1 MCNHFLRTI
10 TLGALTSVTLSG
22 CLLSS
27 AVDRT
32 YLGFNEATPKYA
44 DRKMAGLALL
54 PFATAMDILFLPVEA
69 LVVIFEGDNF
79 PVQKKNPAGS
89 NVPVQQYNPAGS
101 SIPAQQYNK
110 DPRSAIESNAEFA
123 RLADEKKAVA
133 RVEFEN
139 LMRTGLSAN
148 NAYVLC
154 ADGHWLALPLSAE
167 ARATLLARTQRA
179 SLAEIALRS
188 AN

>member
-1 MCNHFLRTI
+1 MRNHFLRTI
-10 TLGALTSVTLSG
+10 TLGALTSVLLSG

-32 YLGFNEATPKYA
+32 YLGFNETTPKYS

-54 PFATAMDILFLPVEA
+54 PFATALDILFLPVEA
-69 LVVIFEGDNF
+69 LVVIFEGDNY
-79 PVQKKNPAGS
+79 PDQKKSSTGS
-89 NVPVQQYNPAGS
+89 NA
-101 SIPAQQYNK
+101 PAQKYNK
-110 DPRSAIESNAEFA
+110 DPRSALENNAEFA
-123 RLADEKKAVA
+123 RLSGGKKAVA
-133 RVEFEN
+133 LAEFEN

-148 NAYVLC
+148 SAYVLC
-154 ADGHWLALPLSAE
+154 DDGHWVSVPLSVE

-179 SLAEIALRS
+179 SRANLAEMALLP